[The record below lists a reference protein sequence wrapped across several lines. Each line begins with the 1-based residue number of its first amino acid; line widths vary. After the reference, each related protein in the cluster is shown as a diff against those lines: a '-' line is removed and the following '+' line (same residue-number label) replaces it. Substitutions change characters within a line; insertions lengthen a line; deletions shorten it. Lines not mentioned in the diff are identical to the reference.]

1 MTTIS
6 RETLDSIQTRLQE
19 LAETA
24 QPEQLAYL
32 AKALESVA
40 GKTTAFDIAQLTDEK
55 LQELVA
61 LTEDSLQQLQAAKEA
76 AESAL
81 GTQKAEAE
89 AALEL
94 EKTTILAEME
104 ADILQNLSLLDTR
117 KNEHLAAIAVAKEDL
132 LETLATEME
141 RFDEINDLPEG
152 ATLASELEKRSLIEP
167 GALPFV
173 FGILSRSEDYYGL
186 GGLTTQ
192 LGSWTSVDNANSIM
206 SLLCGC
212 HNFETT
218 YSAFFKPP
226 QIGFLQGTNGV
237 FMHKHLNTVYGY
249 STNQYY
255 YSHACLGVVFV
266 KNTTDADITKT
277 LSFGGSCGYASGYNG
292 AALFVG
298 VPDEN
303 TTALTWTKSYSTTTA
318 AAYASST
325 ASITVPAQTTV
336 AILLYTSGYYVTTS
350 NSHYTTFLHW
360 YLYNMR
366 SVFLKDG
373 LEIDVPKT
381 LKAWQCPGYDD
392 PIKLW
397 DVPPTANDPTEVE

>member
-55 LQELVA
+55 LQELVE
-61 LTEDSLQQLQAAKEA
+61 LTETSLEQLQAAKEA
-76 AESAL
+76 AENAL
-81 GTQKAEAE
+81 EDQRAEAE
-89 AALEL
+89 AALE
-94 EKTTILAEME
+94 EQKTTVLAELE

-117 KNEHLAAIAVAKEDL
+117 KNEHLAEIAIAKEDL

-152 ATLASELEKRSLIEP
+152 ATLASELEKHSLIEP

-192 LGSWTSVDNANSIM
+192 LGNWTLAENANNIM

-218 YSAFFKPP
+218 YSGFFKPP
-226 QIGFLQGTNGV
+226 QLGFFQGTNGV

-277 LSFGGSCGYASGYNG
+277 LSFGGSCGYNSGYNG
-292 AALFVG
+292 MALFVG
-298 VPDEN
+298 TPDTETN
-303 TTALTWTKSYSTTTA
+303 SLTWTRPYSYTTA
-318 AAYASST
+318 ASYQSST
-325 ASITVPAQTTV
+325 ASITVPANTTI
-336 AILLYTSGYYVTTS
+336 AILLYTSGYYITTS
-350 NSHYTTFLHW
+350 NTHYTIFSHW

-373 LEIDVPKT
+373 LDIDIPKT
-381 LKAWQCPGYDD
+381 LKAWQCPGYSD
-392 PIKLW
+392 PAQLW
-397 DVPPTANDPTEVE
+397 EFAEIETPE

>member
-6 RETLDSIQTRLQE
+6 RETLDSIQIRLQE

-61 LTEDSLQQLQAAKEA
+61 LTESSLEQLQAAKEV
-76 AESAL
+76 AENAL
-81 GTQKAEAE
+81 EDQKADAE
-89 AALEL
+89 AALETQ
-94 EKTTILAEME
+94 KTTILSELE
-104 ADILQNLSLLDTR
+104 ADILQHLSLLDTR

-152 ATLASELEKRSLIEP
+152 ATLASELEKHSLIEP

-192 LGSWTSVDNANSIM
+192 LGNWTLAENANNIM

-212 HNFETT
+212 HNFDTT
-218 YSAFFKPP
+218 YSGFFKPP
-226 QIGFLQGTNGV
+226 QLGFFQGTNGV

-277 LSFGGSCGYASGYNG
+277 LSFGGSCGYNSGGNG
-292 AALFVG
+292 MAVFVG
-298 VPDEN
+298 TPDVETN
-303 TTALTWTKSYSTTTA
+303 LLTWTKSYSTTTA
-318 AAYASST
+318 ASATSST
-325 ASITVPAQTTV
+325 ASITVPANTTI
-336 AILLYTSGYYVTTS
+336 AILLYTSGYYVTTI
-350 NSHYTTFLHW
+350 NTHYTIFSHW
-360 YLYNMR
+360 YLYNIR
-366 SVFLKDG
+366 STFLKDG
-373 LEIDVPKT
+373 LEIDIPKT
-381 LKAWQCPGYDD
+381 LKAWQCPGYSY
-392 PIKLW
+392 PAQLW
-397 DVPPTANDPTEVE
+397 EFAEIETPE

>member
-6 RETLDSIQTRLQE
+6 RETLDSIQLRLQE

-24 QPEQLAYL
+24 QPEQRAYL

-61 LTEDSLQQLQAAKEA
+61 LTESSLQQLQSAKEA
-76 AESAL
+76 AENAL
-81 GTQKAEAE
+81 ESQKADAE

-94 EKTTILAEME
+94 EKTTILGELE
-104 ADILQNLSLLDTR
+104 ADILQHLSLLDTR
-117 KNEHLAAIAVAKEDL
+117 KNEHLAAIGIAKEDL
-132 LETLATEME
+132 LDALSTEMA

-192 LGSWTSVDNANSIM
+192 LGVWTDVANANSIM

-212 HNFETT
+212 HNYDTS
-218 YSAFFKPP
+218 YSAFFRPP
-226 QIGFLQGTNGV
+226 QIGFFQGTNGV

-249 STNQYY
+249 STSQYY

-277 LSFGGSCGYASGYNG
+277 LSFGGSVGYASGYNG
-292 AALFVG
+292 MALFVG
-298 VPDEN
+298 VPNEDS
-303 TTALTWTKSYSTTTA
+303 TVLTWTKPYSYTTA
-318 AAYASST
+318 ASYQSST
-325 ASITVPAQTTV
+325 ASITVPAGKTI

-350 NSHYTTFLHW
+350 NSHFTTFLHW

-366 SVFLKDG
+366 STF
-373 LEIDVPKT
+373 
-381 LKAWQCPGYDD
+381 
-392 PIKLW
+392 
-397 DVPPTANDPTEVE
+397 